1 MLTIGQCLAQIKL
14 IELLR
19 LQYYPELSMVQ
30 YDTDQ
35 KGDLKMCK
43 EDVKRT
49 RECYAKCSFGYHSSQ
64 FS

>member
-1 MLTIGQCLAQIKL
+1 MLTIGQCLAQIKP

-19 LQYYPELSMVQ
+19 LQYYPELSMAQ

-43 EDVKRT
+43 DVKRT